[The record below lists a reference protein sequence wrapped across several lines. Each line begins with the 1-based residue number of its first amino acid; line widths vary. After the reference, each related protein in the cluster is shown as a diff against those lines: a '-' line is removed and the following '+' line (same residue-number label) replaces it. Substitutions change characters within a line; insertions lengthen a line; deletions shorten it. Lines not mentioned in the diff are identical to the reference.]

1 MINSQRGRR
10 TVDLCIYVDNNAY
23 SPDVDKEQLFDA
35 LYNIAYSVSFKHKML
50 PKFEDYEPFALF
62 AASKLYMRLTNP
74 KQFLPDDDPKKLKK
88 VKSILNLLK
97 AMMYP
102 MVVDYQQENYAQR
115 FSLEDERQDLVET
128 AKDLR
133 HEVVKS
139 VSKQYTDILR
149 IDFEYYLKKICNTIK
164 GFLKTTPYAEDKV
177 TFHNLYLSCLMT
189 FINQITL
196 CNANK
201 ERLQNKLDKG
211 YRTDDFINRIYKEE
225 QLTSVVVFHLP
236 PSMYNYVSTLVCRIR
251 KLIINDL
258 RDLVGAAQP
267 TDAVV
272 QAVMSS
278 SLETGNDSEQY

>member
-23 SPDVDKEQLFDA
+23 NPDVDKEQLFDA

-88 VKSILNLLK
+88 VKSILNFLK
-97 AMMYP
+97 TTLYP

-115 FSLEDERQDLVET
+115 FSLEDEREDLVET
-128 AKDLR
+128 AKNLR

-149 IDFEYYLKKICNTIK
+149 IDFEYYLNKICYTIK
-164 GFLKTTPYAEDKV
+164 GFLKTTPYAEDKL
-177 TFHNLYLSCLMT
+177 TLHNLYLSCLMT
-189 FINQITL
+189 LINQITL
-196 CNANK
+196 CNVNK
-201 ERLQNKLDKG
+201 ERLQNKIDKG

-225 QLTSVVVFHLP
+225 QLTSVVVYHLN
-236 PSMYNYVSTLVCRIR
+236 PSMKNYISTLVCRIR
-251 KLIINDL
+251 KLIISDL
-258 RDLVGAAQP
+258 RDLIGAAQP

-278 SLETGNDSEQY
+278 SLENTSDTE

>member
-88 VKSILNLLK
+88 VKSILNFLK
-97 AMMYP
+97 TTMYP

-115 FSLEDERQDLVET
+115 FSLEDKRKDLVET

-133 HEVVKS
+133 HEVVKR
-139 VSKQYTDILR
+139 VTKQFSDILAVE
-149 IDFEYYLKKICNTIK
+149 FEYYFKKICNTIK
-164 GFLKTTPYAEDKV
+164 SFLQTTPYCEDKV
-177 TFHNLYLSCLMT
+177 VMHNLYMSCLMT
-189 FINQITL
+189 LINQITL
-196 CNANK
+196 SNANK
-201 ERLQNKLDKG
+201 ERLQNKVDKG

-225 QLTSVVVFHLP
+225 QISSVVVYHLP
-236 PSMYNYVSTLVCRIR
+236 DSMYNYISTLVCRIR

-258 RDLVGAAQP
+258 RDLVGSAQP
-267 TDAVV
+267 TEAVV

-278 SLETGNDSEQY
+278 SLENGNDTE

>member
-23 SPDVDKEQLFDA
+23 NPDVDKEQLFDA

-74 KQFLPDDDPKKLKK
+74 KQFLPDNDPKKLKK
-88 VKSILNLLK
+88 VKSILNFLK
-97 AMMYP
+97 TTLYP

-115 FSLEDERQDLVET
+115 FSLEDEREDLVET

-149 IDFEYYLKKICNTIK
+149 IDFEYYLNKICYTIK
-164 GFLKTTPYAEDKV
+164 GFLKTTPYAEDKL
-177 TFHNLYLSCLMT
+177 TLHNLYLSCLMT
-189 FINQITL
+189 LINQITL
-196 CNANK
+196 CNVNK
-201 ERLQNKLDKG
+201 ERLQNKIDKG

-225 QLTSVVVFHLP
+225 QLTSVVVYHLN
-236 PSMYNYVSTLVCRIR
+236 PSMKNYISTLVCRIR

-258 RDLVGAAQP
+258 RDLIGAAQP

-278 SLETGNDSEQY
+278 SLENTSDTE

>member
-23 SPDVDKEQLFDA
+23 NPDVDKEQLFDA

-88 VKSILNLLK
+88 VKSILNFLK
-97 AMMYP
+97 TTLYP

-115 FSLEDERQDLVET
+115 FSLEDEREDLVET

-149 IDFEYYLKKICNTIK
+149 IDFEYYLNKICYTIK
-164 GFLKTTPYAEDKV
+164 GFLKTTPYAEDKL
-177 TFHNLYLSCLMT
+177 TLHNLYLSCLMT
-189 FINQITL
+189 LINQITL
-196 CNANK
+196 CNVNK
-201 ERLQNKLDKG
+201 ERLQNKIDKG

-225 QLTSVVVFHLP
+225 QLTSVVVYHLN
-236 PSMYNYVSTLVCRIR
+236 PSMKNYISTLVCRIR

-258 RDLVGAAQP
+258 RDLIGAAQP

-278 SLETGNDSEQY
+278 SLENTSDTE

>member
-23 SPDVDKEQLFDA
+23 NPDVDKEQLFDA

-88 VKSILNLLK
+88 VKSILNFLK
-97 AMMYP
+97 TTLYP

-115 FSLEDERQDLVET
+115 FSLEDEREDLVET

-149 IDFEYYLKKICNTIK
+149 IDFEYYLNKICYTIK
-164 GFLKTTPYAEDKV
+164 GFLKTTPYAEDKL
-177 TFHNLYLSCLMT
+177 TLHNLYLSCLMT
-189 FINQITL
+189 LINQITL
-196 CNANK
+196 CNVNK
-201 ERLQNKLDKG
+201 ERLQNKIDKG

-225 QLTSVVVFHLP
+225 QLTSVVVYHLN
-236 PSMYNYVSTLVCRIR
+236 PSMKNYISTLVCRIR
-251 KLIINDL
+251 NLIINDL
-258 RDLVGAAQP
+258 RDLIGAAQP

-278 SLETGNDSEQY
+278 SLENTSDTE

>member
-1 MINSQRGRR
+1 M
-10 TVDLCIYVDNNAY
+10 
-23 SPDVDKEQLFDA
+23 
-35 LYNIAYSVSFKHKML
+35 
-50 PKFEDYEPFALF
+50 
-62 AASKLYMRLTNP
+62 
-74 KQFLPDDDPKKLKK
+74 
-88 VKSILNLLK
+88 
-97 AMMYP
+97 
-102 MVVDYQQENYAQR
+102 
-115 FSLEDERQDLVET
+115 
-128 AKDLR
+128 
-133 HEVVKS
+133 
-139 VSKQYTDILR
+139 
-149 IDFEYYLKKICNTIK
+149 IK

-196 CNANK
+196 CNVNK

-236 PSMYNYVSTLVCRIR
+236 PSMYNYVSTLVCRMR
-251 KLIINDL
+251 KLIIDDL